1 MPEELGW
8 QQLDAR
14 AFTAGV
20 CGVFAP
26 REGRAE
32 VWLTNPDTNTLW
44 LKLRVLDQD
53 GNTLGETGL
62 LRPGEYVRWV
72 ELENLPPAGSTV
84 TLKLMAYEPD
94 TYHSGGAAS
103 LQTTVQ

>member
-1 MPEELGW
+1 M
-8 QQLDAR
+8 
-14 AFTAGV
+14 
-20 CGVFAP
+20 
-26 REGRAE
+26 E